1 MQMSTTHSSFD
12 QYCISHKT
20 ILSSSRCC
28 TRPWSPPWVPH
39 DIISIFAPPRNK
51 FWRRH
56 CSRRCRVVI
65 TLCRRVRVHSG
76 GEWSDTVALSS
87 IEFILPMLALV
98 GVNLLVIVGNV
109 MVIAA
114 VFTHS
119 KLRSTTTN
127 KFVVSLAVADLMVGL
142 VVLPFSS
149 VNQVIAH
156 IPSYECLVQS
166 CCYKGNL

>member
-1 MQMSTTHSSFD
+1 
-12 QYCISHKT
+12 
-20 ILSSSRCC
+20 
-28 TRPWSPPWVPH
+28 
-39 DIISIFAPPRNK
+39 
-51 FWRRH
+51 
-56 CSRRCRVVI
+56 
-65 TLCRRVRVHSG
+65 
-76 GEWSDTVALSS
+76 VALSS